1 MRAIFFCIG
10 ARKGLDFDLVGGNL
24 ILLYLFC
31 LAHGRPWRANATDFF
46 NTTAWQKNVTN
57 KKKTLHRRPRK
68 YGLVALNYTKALKD
82 LVHKLCILRNQGV
95 QYLSITA
102 KSYPSRGFDL
112 IRVFIHFRCERNPY
126 FWSLEKFLQLRIYDF
141 HMLII
146 SWTKISIYGFFV
158 SCEQYITSSVWYIQ
172 SLGE

>member
-1 MRAIFFCIG
+1 MFFCIG
-10 ARKGLDFDLVGGNL
+10 ARKGLAFDLVGGNL
-24 ILLYLFC
+24 ILLCLFC

-46 NTTAWQKNVTN
+46 NTTAW
-57 KKKTLHRRPRK
+57 KKKRDKQKKKKLNTD
-68 YGLVALNYTKALKD
+68 GLNYTIALKD

-112 IRVFIHFRCERNPY
+112 IRVFIHFRFERNPY